1 VIEMPGQHKTRRGA
15 GGRIEKIPEDDPQ
28 RTPPLPAAEP
38 PPLPREEEAPFIR
51 EFREEEAEPEVQA
64 APPEKEGG
72 GGVSGAIQGAF
83 LGGKAGPIGAAVGA
97 ATGFLLG
104 QSSPKPI
111 GTLEGGSVQDRD
123 DETKQTL
130 QAMLELQQKVARVGT
145 PIKDQVTT
153 QAAGSRW

>member
-1 VIEMPGQHKTRRGA
+1 MPGQHKTRRNPTT
-15 GGRIEKIPEDDPQ
+15 GRIESIPEDDPQ

-38 PPLPREEEAPFIR
+38 PPLPPAEEAPFIR

-72 GGVSGAIQGAF
+72 GATGAIQGAM
-83 LGGKAGPIGAAVGA
+83 LGGRAGPIGAAVGA

-123 DETKQTL
+123 DDTKQTL
-130 QAMLELQQKVARVGT
+130 QAMLALQQQVARVGT